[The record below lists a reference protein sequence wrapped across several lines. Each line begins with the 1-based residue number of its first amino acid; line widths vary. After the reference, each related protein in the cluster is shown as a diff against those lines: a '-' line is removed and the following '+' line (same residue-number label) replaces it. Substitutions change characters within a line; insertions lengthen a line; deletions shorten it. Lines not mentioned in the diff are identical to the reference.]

1 MRGGRGGGAREEGR
15 AREREKER
23 EGEREKER
31 GRERREGAKSQ
42 YLRLFGYSYVECVEC
57 LYRVHVV
64 I

>member
-1 MRGGRGGGAREEGR
+1 MWGEGQ
-15 AREREKER
+15 RERETKKER

-42 YLRLFGYSYVECVEC
+42 YLRLFGYSYVKCVEC